1 VTRDPEVV
9 TEDDPF
15 KFYRAEATDSLSIP
29 VGTVVK
35 LESLRQAVVPP
46 YLMLMPF
53 IIVPGGIVVEERH
66 PLGEDGV
73 HGCVYHLR
81 ATEACQGEIVVGFRD
96 IRTSEIVRRK
106 VIPVSAA

>member
-1 VTRDPEVV
+1 MPT
-9 TEDDPF
+9 DDSPS
-15 KFYRAEATDSLSIP
+15 KLYRAETTDNLSIP
-29 VGTVVK
+29 VGTAVK

-46 YLMLMPF
+46 HLMLMPF
-53 IIVPGGIVVEERH
+53 ITAPDGIVVEEQH

-81 ATEACQGEIVVGFRD
+81 ATEASEGEIVVGFRE
-96 IRTSEIVRRK
+96 IRTSEIVRCK